1 MVNAPPAAPL
11 PEPPAPLLFLLR
23 VWPGE
28 AGFRAALRP
37 VGGAEPAG
45 VFSRPEQLA
54 DYLLRLQP
62 VPPIPHRE
70 EEP

>member
-1 MVNAPPAAPL
+1 VVSESPVASV

-28 AGFRAALRP
+28 ASFRAALRP

-62 VPPIPHRE
+62 VPTIPQRQE
-70 EEP
+70 GP